1 MMYQMTNPPK
11 ITIVEDDAPIR
22 EMYKLKLVA
31 LGYDVS
37 TANDGASALH
47 VIEHVK
53 PDLILL
59 DIKLPHLPG
68 NEVLRRIRNTD
79 WGQNIKVIV
88 LTNISKDEAPNDF
101 RFLNVERYVV
111 KVHYTPSQ
119 VMEII
124 REVIEKN

>member
-1 MMYQMTNPPK
+1 MANLPK

-47 VIEHVK
+47 VIEHAK

-68 NEVLRRIRNTD
+68 NEVLKRVRDTD
-79 WGQNIKVIV
+79 WGQSIKCIV

-101 RFLNVERYVV
+101 RFLGVERYVV
-111 KVHYTPSQ
+111 KVHYTPTQ

-124 REVIEKN
+124 QEVLQT